1 MTKEEIVQAL
11 RYCANGESCIDCIY
25 TNIGLPYLPCY
36 QKDKDA
42 ADLIEA
48 QAAEIE
54 KLKAQVPRWIPV
66 EERLPEQDVP
76 VLAWFE
82 DGRIPRQSPDIVL
95 WNGHGWMHWH
105 LHRNV
110 CGITHWMPLPGA
122 EV

>member
-1 MTKEEIVQAL
+1 MTKEEIVKAL

-76 VLAWFE
+76 VLARFE

-110 CGITHWMPLPGA
+110 CGITHWMPLPGV

>member
-82 DGRIPRQSPDIVL
+82 DGLISRQSPDIVL
-95 WNGHGWMHWH
+95 WNGHGWMHRH